1 MAAGPSAPAICRDW
15 MLTVISNEQAIQN
28 TAGRDTPGQWILR
41 IVKGMIIVSGFL
53 LPGIS
58 GGVLAVV
65 LGIYEPLMRFLGDLR
80 HNFKRNFLFLLP
92 VGIGALLGLFLFSV
106 LLDALFE
113 RYESYLLWFFI
124 GGIAGTLPS
133 IFKTAGEQGR
143 KKSHWAVLAISLVVT
158 YVGLLLLQNAGNV
171 SQIPTNNIWVWGLAG
186 MLMGLGAVLPGLG
199 PSNFLIFLGLLEP
212 LMAGLKSLNPVVI
225 IPFFVGIAVCVLSL
239 AKLMN
244 WLFDH
249 AHATMY
255 HIILGIVI
263 GSTLIII
270 PGTFPA
276 ALICCA
282 VFLVGLGA
290 SVWMGEKESLK
301 DRK

>member
-1 MAAGPSAPAICRDW
+1 MSFSINSKDFAAQSGAI
-15 MLTVISNEQAIQN
+15 TKK
-28 TAGRDTPGQWILR
+28 DTPGQWILR
-41 IVKGMIIVSGFL
+41 VVKGMIIVSGFL

-80 HNFKRNFLFLLP
+80 HNFKKNFFFLLP
-92 VGIGALLGLFLFSV
+92 VLIGALLGLFLFSV
-106 LLDALFE
+106 VLDALFVK
-113 RYESYLLWFFI
+113 YEKFLLWFFI

-133 IFKTAGEQGR
+133 IFKTSGEQGR
-143 KKSHWAVLAISLVVT
+143 KKGHWVVLVASIFVT
-158 YVGLLLLQNAGNV
+158 YTGLLLLQNAGV
-171 SQIPTNNIWVWGLAG
+171 SQIPTQSIWVWLFAG
-186 MLMGLGAVLPGLG
+186 ALMGLGAVLPGLG

-212 LMAGLKSLNPVVI
+212 LMAGLKGFDLGVI
-225 IPFFVGIAVCVLSL
+225 IPFFVGIGACVLSL

-255 HIILGIVI
+255 HIILGIVV

-270 PGTFPA
+270 PGEFPA
-276 ALICCA
+276 ALISCA
-282 VFLVGLGA
+282 VFAVGLGA
-290 SVWMGEKESLK
+290 SLWMGKNEGLKE
-301 DRK
+301 RK

>member
-1 MAAGPSAPAICRDW
+1 MSETHQELQIPK
-15 MLTVISNEQAIQN
+15 
-28 TAGRDTPGQWILR
+28 DTPGQWLLR

-65 LGIYEPLMRFLGDLR
+65 LGVYEPMMRFLGDFR
-80 HNFKRNFLFLLP
+80 RNFKKYFFFLLP
-92 VGIGALLGLFLFSV
+92 VGIGALLGLFLFAV

-113 RYESYLLWFFI
+113 QYADYLIWFFI

-133 IFKTAGEQGR
+133 LFKTSGEQGR
-143 KKSHWAVLAISLVVT
+143 KKYHWAVLAAAATVT
-158 YVGLLLLQNAGNV
+158 YVGLLLLNKAGSV
-171 SQIPTNNIWVWGLAG
+171 AQIPTNNVFVWGGTGA
-186 MLMGLGAVLPGLG
+186 LMGLGAVLPGLG
-199 PSNFLIFLGLLEP
+199 PSNFLIFLGLFEP
-212 LMAGLKSLNPVVI
+212 LVSGLKSLDMSVI
-225 IPFFVGIAVCVLSL
+225 IPFFIGLAACVLLL

-263 GSTLIII
+263 GSTVIIV
-270 PGTFPA
+270 PGGFPVS
-276 ALICCA
+276 LICTA
-282 VFLVGLGA
+282 VFMAGLGA
-290 SVWMGEKESLK
+290 SLWMAKKESLK